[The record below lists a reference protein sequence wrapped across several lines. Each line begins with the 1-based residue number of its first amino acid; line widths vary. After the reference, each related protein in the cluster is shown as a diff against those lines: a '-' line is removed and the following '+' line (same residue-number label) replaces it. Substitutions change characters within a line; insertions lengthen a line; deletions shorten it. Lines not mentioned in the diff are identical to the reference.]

1 MLHQPVKFLRQWR
14 PRNERKG
21 IDVQPIF
28 SLSLPETNDILQME
42 RRNHDRRFPIGVN
55 HPELKNSGARLSHSR
70 SGLGYLKSRER
81 EREREDRSLYGV
93 GSRSPVSRKRER
105 HRKKLARVEWY
116 AAAIVPRETV
126 SHIIQLYFYWKMK
139 KEGGRR
145 QAGRQVSPGKRRSPL
160 SQRGYAPIILCLI
173 WFHGLRAATGISSV
187 YSYSCIYGQ
196 VDCLSNFLRIN
207 DEN

>member
-1 MLHQPVKFLRQWR
+1 MTAAKR
-14 PRNERKG
+14 EKG
-21 IDVQPIF
+21 DRCPTNFF
-28 SLSLPETNDILQME
+28 SLSSWNDILQME

-55 HPELKNSGARLSHSR
+55 QTRIEEFWCAIKPLEKWTRISEI
-70 SGLGYLKSRER
+70 ER

-145 QAGRQVSPGKRRSPL
+145 QAGFTWQETFASLTK
-160 SQRGYAPIILCLI
+160 
-173 WFHGLRAATGISSV
+173 GLRAHYFMPYLVSWFT
-187 YSYSCIYGQ
+187 SCHG
-196 VDCLSNFLRIN
+196 D
-207 DEN
+207 

>member
-21 IDVQPIF
+21 SMSNQF
-28 SLSLPETNDILQME
+28 FLSLRHSPNGTTKPWSSISYRRESPRIEEFWCAIKPLEKWDIW
-42 RRNHDRRFPIGVN
+42 N
-55 HPELKNSGARLSHSR
+55 
-70 SGLGYLKSRER
+70 R

-126 SHIIQLYFYWKMK
+126 PHIIQLYFYWKMK

-145 QAGRQVSPGKRRSPL
+145 QAGFTWQETFASLTK
-160 SQRGYAPIILCLI
+160 
-173 WFHGLRAATGISSV
+173 GLRAHYFMPYLVSWFT
-187 YSYSCIYGQ
+187 SCHG
-196 VDCLSNFLRIN
+196 D
-207 DEN
+207 

>member
-1 MLHQPVKFLRQWR
+1 MMAAKR
-14 PRNERKG
+14 EKG
-21 IDVQPIF
+21 NRCPTNFF
-28 SLSLPETNDILQME
+28 SLSSWNDILQME
-42 RRNHDRRFPIGVN
+42 RNHDRRFPIGVN
-55 HPELKNSGARLSHSR
+55 QTRIEEFWCAIKPLEKWDIWN
-70 SGLGYLKSRER
+70 RER
-81 EREREDRSLYGV
+81 EREREDRSLYGI

-139 KEGGRR
+139 KEGGR
-145 QAGRQVSPGKRRSPL
+145 RQVSPGKRRSPL

>member
-1 MLHQPVKFLRQWR
+1 
-14 PRNERKG
+14 
-21 IDVQPIF
+21 
-28 SLSLPETNDILQME
+28 ME

-55 HPELKNSGARLSHSR
+55 QTRIEEFWCAIKPLEKWTRISEIE
-70 SGLGYLKSRER
+70 K

-105 HRKKLARVEWY
+105 HRKKLARIEWY

-145 QAGRQVSPGKRRSPL
+145 QAGRFHLARDVRLSHKGATRPL
-160 SQRGYAPIILCLI
+160 FYALSGFMVYELPRGLAP
-173 WFHGLRAATGISSV
+173 V

-196 VDCLSNFLRIN
+196 VFLTSL
-207 DEN
+207 E

>member
-21 IDVQPIF
+21 SMSNQF
-28 SLSLPETNDILQME
+28 FLSLFLKRTTFSKWNDETMIVDFLSAWIKL
-42 RRNHDRRFPIGVN
+42 
-55 HPELKNSGARLSHSR
+55 ELKNSGAQLSHSR
-70 SGLGYLKSRER
+70 NGISEIER

>member
-55 HPELKNSGARLSHSR
+55 QTRIEEFWCAIKPLEKWDIWN
-70 SGLGYLKSRER
+70 R

-145 QAGRQVSPGKRRSPL
+145 QVSPGKRRSPL

>member
-1 MLHQPVKFLRQWR
+1 
-14 PRNERKG
+14 
-21 IDVQPIF
+21 
-28 SLSLPETNDILQME
+28 ME

-55 HPELKNSGARLSHSR
+55 QTRIEEFWCAIKPLEKWDIWN
-70 SGLGYLKSRER
+70 R

-173 WFHGLRAATGISSV
+173 WFHGLRAATGISSSLFLFL
-187 YSYSCIYGQ
+187 YLWAG
-196 VDCLSNFLRIN
+196 LSNFLGIN

>member
-1 MLHQPVKFLRQWR
+1 MSNQF
-14 PRNERKG
+14 
-21 IDVQPIF
+21 F
-28 SLSLPETNDILQME
+28 LSLFLKRHSPNGTKPWSSISYRRESPRIEEFWCAIKPLEKWDIW
-42 RRNHDRRFPIGVN
+42 N
-55 HPELKNSGARLSHSR
+55 
-70 SGLGYLKSRER
+70 RER

-145 QAGRQVSPGKRRSPL
+145 QAGFTWQETFASLTK
-160 SQRGYAPIILCLI
+160 
-173 WFHGLRAATGISSV
+173 GLRAHYFMPYLVSWFT
-187 YSYSCIYGQ
+187 SCHG
-196 VDCLSNFLRIN
+196 D
-207 DEN
+207 

>member
-1 MLHQPVKFLRQWR
+1 MTAAKR
-14 PRNERKG
+14 EKG
-21 IDVQPIF
+21 DRCPTNFF
-28 SLSLPETNDILQME
+28 SLSSWNDILQME

-55 HPELKNSGARLSHSR
+55 QTRIEEFWCAIKPLEKWDIWN
-70 SGLGYLKSRER
+70 RER

-145 QAGRQVSPGKRRSPL
+145 QVSPGKRRSPL

>member
-28 SLSLPETNDILQME
+28 SLSLPETTFSKWNDETMIVDFLSAW
-42 RRNHDRRFPIGVN
+42 IKL
-55 HPELKNSGARLSHSR
+55 ELKNSGARLSHSR
-70 SGLGYLKSRER
+70 SGISEIER

-145 QAGRQVSPGKRRSPL
+145 QAGKQVSPGKRRSPL

>member
-1 MLHQPVKFLRQWR
+1 
-14 PRNERKG
+14 
-21 IDVQPIF
+21 
-28 SLSLPETNDILQME
+28 ME

-55 HPELKNSGARLSHSR
+55 QTRIEEFWCAIKPLEKWTRISEI
-70 SGLGYLKSRER
+70 ER

-126 SHIIQLYFYWKMK
+126 PHIIQLYFYWKMK

-145 QAGRQVSPGKRRSPL
+145 QAGFTWQETFASLTK
-160 SQRGYAPIILCLI
+160 
-173 WFHGLRAATGISSV
+173 GLRAHYFMPYLVSWFT
-187 YSYSCIYGQ
+187 SCHG
-196 VDCLSNFLRIN
+196 D
-207 DEN
+207 

>member
-1 MLHQPVKFLRQWR
+1 
-14 PRNERKG
+14 
-21 IDVQPIF
+21 
-28 SLSLPETNDILQME
+28 ME

-55 HPELKNSGARLSHSR
+55 QTRIEEFWCAIKPLEKWDIWN
-70 SGLGYLKSRER
+70 RER

-145 QAGRQVSPGKRRSPL
+145 QAGRFHLARDVRLSHKGATRPLFYALSGFMVYELPRGLAPSILIPVSMGRS
-160 SQRGYAPIILCLI
+160 
-173 WFHGLRAATGISSV
+173 TV
-187 YSYSCIYGQ
+187 
-196 VDCLSNFLRIN
+196 FLTSL
-207 DEN
+207 E

>member
-1 MLHQPVKFLRQWR
+1 MTAAKR
-14 PRNERKG
+14 EKG
-21 IDVQPIF
+21 DRCPTNFF
-28 SLSLPETNDILQME
+28 SLFDILQME

-55 HPELKNSGARLSHSR
+55 QTRIEEFWCAIKPLEKWDIWN
-70 SGLGYLKSRER
+70 R

-145 QAGRQVSPGKRRSPL
+145 QAGFTWQETFASLTK
-160 SQRGYAPIILCLI
+160 
-173 WFHGLRAATGISSV
+173 GLRAHYFMPYLVSWFT
-187 YSYSCIYGQ
+187 SCHG
-196 VDCLSNFLRIN
+196 D
-207 DEN
+207 

>member
-1 MLHQPVKFLRQWR
+1 MTAAKR
-14 PRNERKG
+14 EKG
-21 IDVQPIF
+21 DRCPTNFF
-28 SLSLPETNDILQME
+28 SLSSWNERHSPNGTTKPWSSISYRRESPRIEEFWCAIKPLEKWDIW
-42 RRNHDRRFPIGVN
+42 N
-55 HPELKNSGARLSHSR
+55 
-70 SGLGYLKSRER
+70 R

-105 HRKKLARVEWY
+105 HRKKLARIEWY

-196 VDCLSNFLRIN
+196 VDCLSNFLGIN

>member
-1 MLHQPVKFLRQWR
+1 MMAAKR
-14 PRNERKG
+14 EKG
-21 IDVQPIF
+21 NWCPTNFF
-28 SLSLPETNDILQME
+28 SLSSWNDILQME
-42 RRNHDRRFPIGVN
+42 RNHDRRFPIGVN

-81 EREREDRSLYGV
+81 EREREDRSLYGI

-126 SHIIQLYFYWKMK
+126 PHIIQLYFYWKMK

-145 QAGRQVSPGKRRSPL
+145 QAGFTWQETFASLTK
-160 SQRGYAPIILCLI
+160 
-173 WFHGLRAATGISSV
+173 GLRAHYFMPYLVSWFT
-187 YSYSCIYGQ
+187 SCHG
-196 VDCLSNFLRIN
+196 D
-207 DEN
+207 

>member
-1 MLHQPVKFLRQWR
+1 
-14 PRNERKG
+14 
-21 IDVQPIF
+21 
-28 SLSLPETNDILQME
+28 ME

-55 HPELKNSGARLSHSR
+55 QTRIEEFWCAIKPLEKWTRISEI
-70 SGLGYLKSRER
+70 ER

-126 SHIIQLYFYWKMK
+126 PHIIQLYFYWKMK

-145 QAGRQVSPGKRRSPL
+145 QAGFTWQETFASFTK
-160 SQRGYAPIILCLI
+160 
-173 WFHGLRAATGISSV
+173 GLRAHYFMPYLVSWFT
-187 YSYSCIYGQ
+187 SCHG
-196 VDCLSNFLRIN
+196 D
-207 DEN
+207 

>member
-1 MLHQPVKFLRQWR
+1 MLHQPVKFLQFRQWW
-14 PRNERKG
+14 PRNERKA

-28 SLSLPETNDILQME
+28 SLSLPETTFSKWNDETMIVDFLSAW
-42 RRNHDRRFPIGVN
+42 IKL
-55 HPELKNSGARLSHSR
+55 ELKNSGARLSHSR

-126 SHIIQLYFYWKMK
+126 PHIIQLYFYWKMK

-145 QAGRQVSPGKRRSPL
+145 QAGFTWQETFASLTK
-160 SQRGYAPIILCLI
+160 
-173 WFHGLRAATGISSV
+173 GLRAHYFMPYLVSWFT
-187 YSYSCIYGQ
+187 SCHG
-196 VDCLSNFLRIN
+196 D
-207 DEN
+207 

>member
-1 MLHQPVKFLRQWR
+1 
-14 PRNERKG
+14 
-21 IDVQPIF
+21 
-28 SLSLPETNDILQME
+28 ME
-42 RRNHDRRFPIGVN
+42 RNHDRRFPIGVN

-81 EREREDRSLYGV
+81 EREREDRSLYGI

-126 SHIIQLYFYWKMK
+126 PHIIQLYFYWKMK
-139 KEGGRR
+139 KEGGR
-145 QAGRQVSPGKRRSPL
+145 RQVSPGKRRSPL